1 MKHSRIL
8 GMAGAI
14 VSAVIVGASV
24 PAIAAMMAPP
34 SIAITSPAMGATVRG
49 STIPV
54 RVAIHNFH
62 LECANIGKTVAPM
75 GEGHVHVMVDGMDMA
90 HLIGPFCSPNI
101 SINGQGIAAGKHML
115 TVVLAT
121 DAHAVSSMP
130 VSVPFMYE
138 PSATMTVPHTMT
150 GGVPTL
156 SVISPKNG
164 ATVGRHF
171 QLVVGVK
178 NFDLSCSLEG
188 KRNIAGWGH
197 LHVFVQQ
204 DAQTGASAP
213 TPMVAMMKTPEGMSM
228 GKMLMQKTG
237 MSMDQLDG
245 MMTMAMPGMIGMP
258 CTTTIPVNLTSWSSG
273 AAKIVVQFANNDHM
287 PTMGAKPVV
296 INVRVK

>member
-8 GMAGAI
+8 GMAGAM

-75 GEGHVHVMVDGMDMA
+75 GEGHVHVMVDGMDVA

-138 PSATMTVPHTMT
+138 PSATMTVPH
-150 GGVPTL
+150 
-156 SVISPKNG
+156 
-164 ATVGRHF
+164 
-171 QLVVGVK
+171 
-178 NFDLSCSLEG
+178 
-188 KRNIAGWGH
+188 
-197 LHVFVQQ
+197 
-204 DAQTGASAP
+204 
-213 TPMVAMMKTPEGMSM
+213 AMK
-228 GKMLMQKTG
+228 
-237 MSMDQLDG
+237 
-245 MMTMAMPGMIGMP
+245 A
-258 CTTTIPVNLTSWSSG
+258 
-273 AAKIVVQFANNDHM
+273 
-287 PTMGAKPVV
+287 
-296 INVRVK
+296 